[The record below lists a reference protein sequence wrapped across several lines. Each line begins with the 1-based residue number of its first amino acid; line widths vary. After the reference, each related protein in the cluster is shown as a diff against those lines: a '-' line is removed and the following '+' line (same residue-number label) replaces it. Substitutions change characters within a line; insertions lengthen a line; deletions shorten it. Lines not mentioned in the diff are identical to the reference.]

1 VSDRDLVSALD
12 ALGDGL
18 GALRFGL
25 LPPDRRDTATA
36 AATRLRRDLAGLRTR
51 LQHPD
56 APLLLVV
63 GGVTGGGKSTLV
75 NTLAGRVVAATGV
88 RRPTTTVPTLV
99 HHPSD
104 TGWFGD
110 ALPLPP
116 LDRVELDDLPAGL
129 GLLDAPD
136 SDSVSASNRDL
147 ADRLLDVADVWLWV
161 TTRGKYA
168 DEDSMAMLRR
178 ARDRGTA
185 VATALTHLEAGEVD
199 VLTDD
204 FRAKLADEGL
214 PDVDVWV
221 VPHTEVVDQ
230 QLPEHAVFDLR
241 AWLWTLAAP
250 DRRRELR
257 DRTVGGALAAI
268 PGEVA
273 SFLADLDVEQATY
286 RTLTTTATERYGAAT
301 ERFGDLLDQG
311 RISMRDHVL
320 ASWVDFIGTGRFQR
334 FLQTAPDRLRAA
346 GQRVLTPVISATER
360 RLGEE
365 LRVEAADAVAARVR
379 QVADVAA
386 GEVVRGWL
394 ADPAGRH
401 LLEEAPH
408 LHRSSDHLDDE
419 VAAAVRAWE
428 DELRALVQ
436 EKGAVRK
443 VRTQWAST
451 AINATAASLM
461 VAVFASTG
469 GSSMLTG
476 AELTIAG
483 AGATV
488 GQLVLERM
496 LGSQN
501 VRWLIA
507 EAKGRLLARVDEV
520 LDAERRRFADVAAV
534 HAPDPDDRER
544 IEAATASIS
553 QRRGRALGE
562 GPA

>member
-1 VSDRDLVSALD
+1 MSDHELLDALD
-12 ALGDGL
+12 ALGEGL
-18 GALRFGL
+18 GALQFGL
-25 LPPDRRDTATA
+25 LPAERRRSA
-36 AATRLRRDLAGLRTR
+36 AAAVTRLRRDLTGLRTR

-75 NTLAGRVVAATGV
+75 NTLAGRPVAATGV

-104 TGWFGD
+104 AGWFGD
-110 ALPLPP
+110 RLPLPP
-116 LDRVELDDLPAGL
+116 LERIELVDLPAGL

-185 VATALTHLEAGEVD
+185 VATALTHVEPGEIE

-204 FRAKLADEGL
+204 FRTKLGDEGL

-221 VPHTEVVDQ
+221 VPRTEVVDE

-241 AWLWTLAAP
+241 GWLWSLADP

-257 DRTVGGALAAI
+257 DRTVGGALDAI

-273 SFLADLDVEQATY
+273 AFLADLDAEQATY
-286 RTLTTTATERYGAAT
+286 RSLTTTAAARYGAAT
-301 ERFGDLLDQG
+301 ERFADLLDQG

-334 FLQTAPDRLRAA
+334 FLQTAPDRLRSA
-346 GQRVLTPVISATER
+346 GQRVLAPVVSATER

-386 GEVVRGWL
+386 GEVVTGWL
-394 ADPAGRH
+394 ADPVGRA
-401 LLEEAPH
+401 LLDAAPH
-408 LHRSSDHLDDE
+408 LHRSSDGLDHE

-436 EKGAVRK
+436 EKGEVRK

-507 EAKGRLLARVDEV
+507 EAKGRLLAHVDAV
-520 LDAERRRFADVAAV
+520 LDAERRRFADVAAA
-534 HAPDPDDRER
+534 HAPDPADRER
-544 IEAATASIS
+544 LEAATVAIVD
-553 QRRGRALGE
+553 RRAPSPDGDRT
-562 GPA
+562 